1 MVFIRKA
8 IIAKRFQQAKRMRQ
22 AKRPKQAK
30 RNGKNYI
37 DSLPEELLCMVFDRL
52 NLKNV
57 KAASLTCHKWND
69 IIFFSGYANRF
80 IFKINMHVSIPDSIG
95 YHLHS
100 MHRKQKLLEL
110 EELRKTHA
118 EQTIRAITQSPR
130 SYRSVKCETNETM
143 CPHNPS
149 LLAAIHQKFGN
160 CLNTLELSF
169 DGATMTNMFPWIVET
184 IPLMP
189 QLGTLKLEDHDRRTR
204 LQDTLPTLR
213 SQTLKHLVMRT
224 NFKFGIDV
232 PQLQSF
238 DGLLPVLDRS
248 IDSRQPLV
256 ITSLKHLT
264 IREERYDIGSKTTVT
279 RGPSIIRLLPSI
291 ESMVW
296 EDDILDDEIFL
307 AICEACTMLTD
318 LKFTCSVWLSKIGIF
333 SNLLKLTNLRKF
345 SIESLCTDDESPL
358 HLDFSSL
365 TKLEKLAIVESG
377 VDSLILPKS
386 VKSLQLVVDKENKQ
400 RMRKTIINCSK
411 QLIELGLVFVDWY
424 NSEQKI
430 PIETLRILPQLTN
443 LETLEFTCGFFTK
456 STFLCLKSPM
466 DRLRTL
472 KLERDCVDTRRFLGL
487 KEKFPNLKKVVMQ
500 TDNPRLVQTSTNP
513 ELYSAPA
520 TNINARSQS
529 DFSDSDID
537 SFNSDLESD
546 SFNSDSE
553 SETSFDTDGGT
564 FSDSEEE
571 LYY

>member
-8 IIAKRFQQAKRMRQ
+8 IIAKRFQQAKQMRQ

-52 NLKNV
+52 NLKDV
-57 KAASLTCHKWND
+57 KAASLTCRKWND
-69 IIFFSGYANRF
+69 IIFSSGYANRF
-80 IFKINMHVSIPDSIG
+80 IFEINMHVPIPYSIAFLLQSIQN
-95 YHLHS
+95 
-100 MHRKQKLLEL
+100 REQKSLKL

-130 SYRSVKCETNETM
+130 SYRIVKCVTNKTL
-143 CPHNPS
+143 CPHNPP

-160 CLNTLELSF
+160 YLNTLELSF
-169 DGATMTNMFPWIVET
+169 DDATMTNMFPWIVET

-204 LQDTLPTLR
+204 LQDTIPTLR

-224 NFKFGIDV
+224 NFKFGLDV

-238 DGLLPVLDRS
+238 DGLLSVLDRS
-248 IDSRQPLV
+248 NDSRQPLV
-256 ITSLKHLT
+256 ITNLKHLT
-264 IREERYDIGSKTTVT
+264 IRKERCDNESETIVT
-279 RGPSIIRLLPSI
+279 RGPSIIRLLPPI
-291 ESMVW
+291 ESLVW
-296 EDDILDDEIFL
+296 DDDLPNDEIFL

-318 LKFTCSVWLSKIGIF
+318 LKLTCSVWLSNIGVY
-333 SNLLKLTNLRKF
+333 SNLSKLTNLRKF
-345 SIESLCTDDESPL
+345 SIGSPCTSDESPL

-411 QLIELGLVFVDWY
+411 QLIELSLVLVDCDH
-424 NSEQKI
+424 SHQEM
-430 PIETLRILPQLTN
+430 PIETLEILPRLTN
-443 LETLEFTCGFFTK
+443 LETLEFCGGFFTK

-472 KLERDCVDTRRFLGL
+472 KLEKNCVDTRRFLGL
-487 KEKFPNLKKVVMQ
+487 KEKFPNLKEVVMQ
-500 TDNPRLVQTSTNP
+500 TDNPRRVQKSTNP
-513 ELYSAPA
+513 DLYSVSTADIKSPNSW
-520 TNINARSQS
+520 T
-529 DFSDSDID
+529 DSDLD
-537 SFNSDLESD
+537 SWYDSAPDSNFDPFFDSDDEPYFDSEVEKYYRSDL
-546 SFNSDSE
+546 
-553 SETSFDTDGGT
+553 
-564 FSDSEEE
+564 
-571 LYY
+571 Y